1 VNERTDDL
9 PCGAAA
15 RVYTSVRHRVATVTM
30 RDHVIGW
37 VQAGT
42 KVLAGSDAERRYAP
56 GELFLAAQGTQWD
69 VINATGPEGR
79 YVAQLLTVPNVLL
92 KWFVERYPQPSTIKP
107 VRGQQGLRI
116 DRELAE
122 AIERAAGT
130 LGDASASRPLQLH
143 RLCEVLLLLAERGW
157 CFEPTDEGWDDR
169 VRRLVGHRL
178 HARWSL
184 DELAAAF
191 HTSPSTL
198 RRRLAE
204 RGTTLSDLLREARLE
219 AALGLLQTTELSVG
233 EIALRCGYESHS
245 RFSSAFRQRYGFAPS
260 HLRPGAGPNAMSAV
274 AQHLALAG

>member
-1 VNERTDDL
+1 MGDRTDDL

-15 RVYTSVRHRVATVTM
+15 RVYTSVHHRVATVTM

-42 KVLAGSDAERRYAP
+42 KVLVGSEGEQRHAP
-56 GELFLAAQGTQWD
+56 GDVFLAAQGTQWD

-79 YVAQLLTVPNVLL
+79 YVAQLLIVPNALL
-92 KWFVERYPQPSTIKP
+92 KWFAERYPHAPSVQP
-107 VRGQQGLRI
+107 VRGQQRLRI
-116 DRELAE
+116 DPELAD

-130 LGDASASRPLQLH
+130 LDDPSTSRPLQLH

-157 CFEPTDEGWDDR
+157 CFEPADEGWDDR

-184 DELAAAF
+184 EEIAAAF
-191 HTSPSTL
+191 HTSTSTL

-204 RGTTLSDLLREARLE
+204 RGTTLSELLREARLE
-219 AALGLLQTTELSVG
+219 AALGLLQTTGLSVG
-233 EIALRCGYESHS
+233 DVAARCGYESHS
-245 RFSSAFRQRYGFAPS
+245 RFTAAFRQRYGFAPS
-260 HLRPGAGPNAMSAV
+260 HLRPGTAAKLVSAA
-274 AQHLALAG
+274 AQHLALAS

>member
-1 VNERTDDL
+1 MSAPTDDL

-15 RVYTSVRHRVATVTM
+15 RGYTSVHHRVATVTM

-42 KVLAGSDAERRYAP
+42 KVLAGSGGERRYAP
-56 GELFLAAQGTQWD
+56 GEIFLAAQGTQWD
-69 VINATGPEGR
+69 VINAPGPEGR
-79 YVAQLLTVPNVLL
+79 YVAQLLVAPNALL
-92 KWFVERYPQPSTIKP
+92 KWFVERYPQPPSLKA
-107 VRGQQGLRI
+107 VRGQQGLPV
-116 DRELAE
+116 DRDLAG

-130 LGDASASRPLQLH
+130 LADASASRPLQLH

-157 CFEPTDEGWDDR
+157 GFELADEGWDDR

-184 DELAAAF
+184 DEVAAAF
-191 HTSPSTL
+191 HASPSTL

-219 AALGLLQTTELSVG
+219 AALGLLQSTELGVG
-233 EIALRCGYESHS
+233 EIATRCGYESHS
-245 RFSSAFRQRYGFAPS
+245 RFTAAFRQRYGFAPS
-260 HLRPGAGPNAMSAV
+260 HLRPGPVADAMSAG